1 MDSPGRFRSHRNRPR
16 SQIIVK
22 PQGDPTRFTAL
33 GFDIDHT
40 LGIDNKLERVA
51 FLRLLRAI
59 CEGGGHALG
68 TLAQESARIDD
79 LLERQRSGAFSI
91 DEAVER
97 FAMEHGAASPA
108 SCVERYKR
116 MAVDSVPEF
125 FVAQPDARAV
135 LAELKRRHIPCAILS
150 NGWPALQE
158 RKALC
163 LDFEGPVVVGDGPG
177 TQKPGAAAFA
187 ALAGALSAQ
196 PSDVAYV
203 GDNPR
208 SDIAGAI
215 AAGMHGIWLDAEG
228 AEYPPELPAPSKV
241 IHSLTELLT
250 LL

>member
-1 MDSPGRFRSHRNRPR
+1 MPP
-16 SQIIVK
+16 VK
-22 PQGDPTRFTAL
+22 AV

-51 FLRLLRAI
+51 FLRLLDAV
-59 CEGGGHALG
+59 CEQGGRALG

-97 FAMEHGAASPA
+97 FAAERGARSP
-108 SCVERYKR
+108 SSYVEPYKR
-116 MAVDSVPEF
+116 MAVESVPEF
-125 FVAQPDARAV
+125 FVPQTDARMV

-158 RKALC
+158 RKAQSLGF
-163 LDFEGPVVVGDGPG
+163 DGPVLVGEGPG

-187 ALAGALSAQ
+187 ALARALSAE
-196 PSDVAYV
+196 PGDVAYV

-208 SDIAGAI
+208 ADIAAAI

-228 AEYPPELPAPSKV
+228 AEYPPELPEPSEV